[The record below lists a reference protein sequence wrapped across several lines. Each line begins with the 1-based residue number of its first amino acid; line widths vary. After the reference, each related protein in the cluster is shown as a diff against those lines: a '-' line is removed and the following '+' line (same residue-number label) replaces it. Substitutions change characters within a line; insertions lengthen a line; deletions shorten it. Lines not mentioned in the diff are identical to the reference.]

1 MNPSELRRVWKNRDS
16 PVLYSSPEIHLVL
29 CCSGLLTQI
38 LAGMYAIPGDPDVD
52 VVVQIVTNSSF
63 ILCNLSPSVTHCV
76 KMYDCTN
83 LWVNENDSLKVYQ
96 RYSTSQIGF
105 IHDEGMDIPLLS
117 LNISKSTHCLMFE
130 LLCMI

>member
-16 PVLYSSPEIHLVL
+16 PVLYSSPEIHLGL
-29 CCSGLLTQI
+29 GCSGVLSQI
-38 LAGMYAIPGDPDVD
+38 LAGAYAIPGDPDVD

-63 ILCNLSPSVTHCV
+63 ILCNLSLVTHCV

-83 LWVNENDSLKVYQ
+83 RWVNENDSLKVYQ

-117 LNISKSTHCLMFE
+117 LNISE
-130 LLCMI
+130 